1 MNEKLLSILRY
12 ELGEVI
18 EWEELC
24 PGIYYFAVELNPEN
38 AYLCSEYYLVLPD
51 APISQ
56 EARALGKTLDGV
68 LGLLYPID
76 PPEEGA
82 WTAVAYEVRKKET
95 ANGILP
101 VSSMTLADTAV
112 EGMEL
117 CPAYFGTFPVPAYTP
132 WGWTF
137 RHRALDNGIYWI
149 ETSRCKTV
157 LAVCNPIW
165 TSELSEGMT
174 RAGKK
179 LAHDRGDDN
188 DLEYLF
194 FEGDIICAAIFELL
208 KVRSE
213 WIDTGLIRK
222 PELMNAIWK
231 YMPEYAAAYNAQE
244 QAGLHDALAILLQ
257 TLGADSEPQGLPEYM
272 ISLSPD
278 AGTDFTGFWK

>member
-1 MNEKLLSILRY
+1 MSEELLSILRY
-12 ELGEVI
+12 ELGEVA
-18 EWEELC
+18 EWEELS
-24 PGIYYFAVELNPEN
+24 PGVYYFAVELSPES

-56 EARALGKTLDGV
+56 EARALGQTLDGV

-82 WTAVAYEVRKKET
+82 WTAVAYEVRKKEV
-95 ANGILP
+95 ADGALP
-101 VSSMTLADTAV
+101 ASGMTLADTAM

-174 RAGKK
+174 RVGKK
-179 LAHDRGDDN
+179 LAQDRGDDN
-188 DLEYLF
+188 DLDYLF

-213 WIDTGLIRK
+213 WLDNSLIRK
-222 PELMNAIWK
+222 PELMNAIWTYAPK
-231 YMPEYAAAYNAQE
+231 YATAYNAQE
-244 QAGLHDALAILLQ
+244 QAGLHDALAILAQ
-257 TLGADSEPQGLPEYM
+257 TLGMDSEPQGLPEYM
-272 ISLSPD
+272 ISFTPE
-278 AGTDFTGFWK
+278 AGTDYIGFWK

>member
-1 MNEKLLSILRY
+1 MDKELLSILQY

-18 EWEELC
+18 DWDELC
-24 PGIYYFAVELNPEN
+24 PGAYYFGVEPNPDSPFS
-38 AYLCSEYYLVLPD
+38 CSEFYLVLPD
-51 APISQ
+51 APITQ
-56 EARALGKTLDGV
+56 EARGLGKTLDGV
-68 LGLLYPID
+68 PGLLYPID
-76 PPEEGA
+76 PPEEGG
-82 WTAVAYEVRKKET
+82 WTAVMYELCGNKAASIPE
-95 ANGILP
+95 GW
-101 VSSMTLADTAV
+101 TLADAAI

-117 CPAYFGTFPVPAYTP
+117 CPAYFGTFPVPPYTP

-174 RAGKK
+174 RAGTT
-179 LAHDRGDDN
+179 LAPDRGDDN